1 MNAVRHGKATHI
13 VIEGKTDQNLTTLI
27 VTDNGSGFDTGRKTK
42 GFGFVSMRERI
53 RDLPDGTLEI
63 KSIIDAGTQIKL
75 SWKNEI

>member
-1 MNAVRHGKATHI
+1 
-13 VIEGKTDQNLTTLI
+13 LI